1 MLCTAAVLLNEL
13 ATQHEPALQREYL
26 CLTSTGLYR
35 FTKLRPIDQLRNVWP
50 WGWCGVACM
59 WCVACVPTLTLTPCM
74 AFTRS

>member
-50 WGWCGVACM
+50 WGVA
-59 WCVACVPTLTLTPCM
+59 
-74 AFTRS
+74 